1 MNRHAPAP
9 LVEIVYR
16 RGRMAVFVGFL
27 LALALFAALAYLRLG
42 FELSGSNRSKIE
54 IVLALVGLVLVVF
67 LCHLHNAFLKRGA
80 TIHAAPEGLTLM
92 ASSTPVGPIPWRE
105 IRRIGPFRST
115 KHVLWF
121 DKIGIELAGSRSRAE
136 AVRTRREPVQEP
148 LGRGRGPSQTVL
160 DALRHIRQQGVAGAG
175 SHAPALRMT
184 MPSQPDV

>member
-9 LVEIVYR
+9 LHEIVYR

-42 FELSGSNRSKIE
+42 SELSESNRSKTE
-54 IVLALVGLVLVVF
+54 IILALVGLVLIVF

-121 DKIGIELAGSRSRAE
+121 DKIGIELVDPDRVLKPFGRAVNRYKSRWGGGGAHLKLSWMLFDTSVSKASRELE
-136 AVRTRREPVQEP
+136 AM
-148 LGRGRGPSQTVL
+148 
-160 DALRHIRQQGVAGAG
+160 RQRYG
-175 SHAPALRMT
+175 
-184 MPSQPDV
+184 